1 MLTAIVGILFGNL
14 LVATPFAPALNNVHQ
29 ILTKFADIKLPYR
42 ELFGAQQT
50 AAELQQA

>member
-14 LVATPFAPALNNVHQ
+14 LVATLFAPASNNLHK

-50 AAELQQA
+50 AAERQQV